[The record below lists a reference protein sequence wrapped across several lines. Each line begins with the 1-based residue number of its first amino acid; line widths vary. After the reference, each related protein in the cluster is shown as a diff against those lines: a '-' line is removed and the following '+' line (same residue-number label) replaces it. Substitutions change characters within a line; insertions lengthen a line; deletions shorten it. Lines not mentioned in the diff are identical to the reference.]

1 MPYWPRTPK
10 YFDLGQPSDAA
21 INSAGDVFVVSRG
34 DHPVTIWTAE
44 GEFLGSWGEREFSVM
59 PHGIYIPPDDS
70 VWIVDR
76 DYHVAM
82 QFTPYGK
89 LIRTLGSKLSP
100 SPTCTGRVVRSRP
113 FNMPANLAVAPSGD
127 IFVADGYGAHK
138 VHRFNSEGEL
148 LLSWGRQGVAP
159 ASSRLSTMS
168 GSTVAAECLSAT
180 MRTTASKSLT
190 KRAASSMNGS

>member
-1 MPYWPRTPK
+1 MTIVGSQQYRYERVPYWPRTPK

-44 GEFLGSWGEREFSVM
+44 GEFLGSWGEREFSAM

-89 LIRTLGSKLSP
+89 LIRTLGSKLSLHQLAQGESYAPDP
-100 SPTCTGRVVRSRP
+100 STCRQTLRSRP
-113 FNMPANLAVAPSGD
+113 V
-127 IFVADGYGAHK
+127 VT
-138 VHRFNSEGEL
+138 
-148 LLSWGRQGVAP
+148 
-159 ASSRLSTMS
+159 SS
-168 GSTVAAECLSAT
+168 
-180 MRTTASKSLT
+180 SLT
-190 KRAASSMNGS
+190 ATALIRFTDSTRKASCCFPGTAGVWPRRVRACPQCLDRQSRPSAYLRR